1 MFSTKHFSKSKIQFA
16 LVLTNLCFTSNKNN
30 NLFQSSDEAMEEDGS
45 NSSDSDDDVD
55 VRKSRQPQSVVHIK
69 QVMTGSPEFRL
80 KLVLLHLSRGLY
92 HKTYYGRNLRCP

>member
-1 MFSTKHFSKSKIQFA
+1 VK
-16 LVLTNLCFTSNKNN
+16 

-80 KLVLLHLSRGLY
+80 KLVLLHLSVIYGFRKKPFQPSLVFRD
-92 HKTYYGRNLRCP
+92 TLAYYGNHKLCP